1 VPVQLLTKLFA
12 RSGCRDVG
20 HDDLK
25 KDGLVIWGFIFRLI
39 GKSLLETQCDLF
51 LNIHKQSGIKEL

>member
-1 VPVQLLTKLFA
+1 VPVQLLAKLFA

-25 KDGLVIWGFIFRLI
+25 KDGLVIYGFIFLAYR
-39 GKSLLETQCDLF
+39 Q
-51 LNIHKQSGIKEL
+51 ELVENPV